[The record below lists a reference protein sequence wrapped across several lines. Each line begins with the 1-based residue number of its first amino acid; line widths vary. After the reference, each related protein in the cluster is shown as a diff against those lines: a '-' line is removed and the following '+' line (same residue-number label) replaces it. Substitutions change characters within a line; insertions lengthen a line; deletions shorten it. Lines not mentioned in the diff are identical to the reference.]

1 MDISRVQF
9 QSLRPMLRTKD
20 LQATIEFYTWRLGF
34 TCTASALDFG
44 LLEDRTGERS
54 IAHRIAVYLEELF
67 REWHV
72 DCEFNRQGDVG
83 GRTTKRV
90 SANETLPESREGQ
103 GSVDVTPDIIV
114 HLRRTRRNLLAI
126 EVKPSHSTELPK
138 DREKLRRYLTES
150 HLKYSFA
157 VLVTYHNGRAEFAP
171 IERVEAR

>member
-1 MDISRVQF
+1 MELEAFRKQQEREEEF
-9 QSLRPMLRTKD
+9 FKHWNNWSLVEPCIKEALAKV
-20 LQATIEFYTWRLGF
+20 E
-34 TCTASALDFG
+34 ALDFG

-54 IAHRIAVYLEELF
+54 IAHRIAVYLEKLF